1 MTEMKP
7 ELEQH
12 YKKSDHA
19 LQLLHHAWTS
29 FKEEDDLSEKTSR
42 FLKNIE
48 LSTEQKE
55 VAKNS
60 STDLVIKGVAGSGK
74 SITLLSRMMQ
84 KMSEEFNKRFL
95 FVSFNHELVR
105 DAEKRFKESEFHHEL
120 EKQGHTVHFFTFH
133 ELAHHFLSSI
143 GVKVPTFKT
152 SYKKL
157 RTEEDNI
164 LAKMHLVLDKL
175 ESEDFEEYPPIYTI
189 KKTKNINFLLDEFFW
204 MKGNGFITKEDYLE
218 CQRTGRGKLPNISKK
233 QRETIHRLFQE
244 YRKIQQQFFS
254 HRIDREDYALLVI
267 ENFHRIMET
276 DKYDHVFIDEMQ
288 DLQPMQLKVL
298 VFLNKGTLTLSGDE
312 RQRIFK
318 SNPFSYRSLGIN
330 IQPGNN
336 IILKTNHRSTY
347 QIMKLANSLQFERTK
362 EDSRYDNE
370 KYFPRQGELPSIE
383 GFVDDIK
390 MLKKIITTIQEKY
403 REHPDRSFV
412 IIHRYNKPQSIRG
425 AHTVLSREFK
435 VKLEMDHTD
444 TKKSSG
450 PNVYF
455 LEAKETKGLEYDY
468 VFILNFSKGTYPHKY
483 EIDALKKRQLHKGYD
498 ISEDLKELED
508 KEKRILY
515 VSLTRAKQEVF
526 LYFSYNQSPENKIS
540 PFVKDFSP
548 VDYKVKINKR

>member
-12 YKKSDHA
+12 YKKSEQA
-19 LQLLHHAWTS
+19 LNLLHHAWTR
-29 FKEEDDLSEKTSR
+29 FKKEDDLSEKTSL

-48 LSTEQKE
+48 LSAEQKE
-55 VAKNS
+55 VARNN

-84 KMSEEFNKRFL
+84 KMSEEFNKQFL

-105 DAEKRFKESEFHHEL
+105 DAEKRFRESEFYYEL
-120 EKQGHTVHFFTFH
+120 EKQGHSVHFFTFH
-133 ELAHHFLSSI
+133 ELAHHLLFSMGI
-143 GVKVPTFKT
+143 KVPRFKT

-175 ESEDFEEYPPIYTI
+175 ESDDLKDYPPIHTI

-233 QRETIHRLFQE
+233 QRETIYRLFEE
-244 YRKIQQQFFS
+244 YQKVQYQLFS

-267 ENFHRIMET
+267 GNFHRVMER
-276 DKYDHVFIDEMQ
+276 DKYDHIFIDEMQ
-288 DLQPMQLKVL
+288 DFQPMQLKVL

-336 IILKTNHRSTY
+336 IVLKTNHRSTY

-383 GFVDDIK
+383 GFIDDKK
-390 MLKKIITTIQEKY
+390 MLNKIITIIQEKY
-403 REHPDRSFV
+403 REYPNRSFV
-412 IIHRYNKPQSIRG
+412 IIHRYHKPQWIRTV
-425 AHTVLSREFK
+425 HTVLSREFK
-435 VKLEMDHTD
+435 VKLEMDYGN
-444 TKKSSG
+444 TKKSFG

-468 VFILNFSKGTYPHKY
+468 VFILNFNKNTYPHKY
-483 EIDALKKRQLHKGYD
+483 EIDAVKKRQLHKGQD
-498 ISEDLKELED
+498 ISEDMRELVD

-515 VSLTRAKQEVF
+515 VCLTRAKQEVF
-526 LYFSYNQSPENKIS
+526 LYYSYSQSPENNIS
-540 PFVKDFSP
+540 PFIKDFYP
-548 VDYKVKINKR
+548 DDYKAKINKR

>member
-1 MTEMKP
+1 MKP

-12 YKKSDHA
+12 YKKSEQA
-19 LQLLHHAWTS
+19 LKLLHHAWTS
-29 FKEEDDLSEKTSR
+29 FKKGDDLSEKTSL

-48 LSTEQKE
+48 LSAEQKE
-55 VAKNS
+55 VARNN

-95 FVSFNHELVR
+95 FVSFNYELVR
-105 DAEKRFKESEFHHEL
+105 DAEKRFKESEFYHEL
-120 EKQGHTVHFFTFH
+120 EKQGHSVHFFTFH
-133 ELAHHFLSSI
+133 ELAHYLLSSI
-143 GVKVPTFKT
+143 GIKVPRFKT
-152 SYKKL
+152 SHKKL
-157 RTEEDNI
+157 STEEDNI

-175 ESEDFEEYPPIYTI
+175 ESDDFKNYPPIHTI

-233 QRETIHRLFQE
+233 QRETIYRLFEE
-244 YRKIQQQFFS
+244 YLKIQHQFFS

-267 ENFHRIMET
+267 ENFHRIMEK
-276 DKYDHVFIDEMQ
+276 DKYDHIFIDEMQ
-288 DLQPMQLKVL
+288 DFQPMQLKVL

-347 QIMKLANSLQFERTK
+347 QIMKLANSLQFEKTK

-370 KYFPRQGELPSIE
+370 KYFPRQGELPSVE
-383 GFVDDIK
+383 GFIDNMK
-390 MLKKIITTIQEKY
+390 MLNKIIATIQEKH
-403 REHPDRSFV
+403 RKHANRSFV
-412 IIHRYNKPQSIRG
+412 IIHRYNKPQSIKEV
-425 AHTVLSREFK
+425 HTVLSREFK
-435 VKLEMDHTD
+435 VKLEMDYAD

-455 LEAKETKGLEYDY
+455 LEAKDTKGLEYDY
-468 VFILNFSKGTYPHKY
+468 VFILNFNKNTYPHKY
-483 EIDALKKRQLHKGYD
+483 EIDALRKRQLHKGQD
-498 ISEDLKELED
+498 VSEDLKELED

-515 VSLTRAKQEVF
+515 VCLTRAKQEVF
-526 LYFSYNQSPENKIS
+526 LYYSYKQNPEDYIS
-540 PFVKDFSP
+540 PFVNDFSSS
-548 VDYKVKINKR
+548 DYKLRNNKR